1 MSFTELTYVIT
12 AVCGVVFVAT
22 YFVQQQK
29 RGKKTSPDTAP
40 AANPNPNVTLLIAQA
55 YERMVTFVSRS
66 GFPSLLERMQA
77 TEMSAQQLAD
87 VYISTLQAEF
97 EHNLSQQIY
106 LPEQIW
112 QAIID
117 MKEQQIFI
125 LRQIKQSLPEN
136 APANLLS
143 MAIDSFLQA
152 DPNASMQP
160 MILELVKTE
169 ARKNLNTLQNT

>member
-1 MSFTELTYVIT
+1 
-12 AVCGVVFVAT
+12 
-22 YFVQQQK
+22 
-29 RGKKTSPDTAP
+29 
-40 AANPNPNVTLLIAQA
+40 
-55 YERMVTFVSRS
+55 
-66 GFPSLLERMQA
+66 
-77 TEMSAQQLAD
+77 MSAQQLAD

-160 MILELVKTE
+160 MILELLKTE

>member
-1 MSFTELTYVIT
+1 MLSV
-12 AVCGVVFVAT
+12 
-22 YFVQQQK
+22 
-29 RGKKTSPDTAP
+29 
-40 AANPNPNVTLLIAQA
+40 QA
-55 YERMVTFVSRS
+55 YERLVTFADRS
-66 GFPSLLERMQA
+66 GLPALISRFPAGSL
-77 TEMSAQQLAD
+77 SANQLAD
-87 VYISTLQAEF
+87 VLKQAITQEF

-160 MILELVKTE
+160 MILELLKTE
-169 ARKNLNTLQNT
+169 ARKNLQTLQNT

>member
-29 RGKKTSPDTAP
+29 RGKKTSPATAP
-40 AANPNPNVTLLIAQA
+40 AANPNVTLLIAQA
-55 YERMVTFVSRS
+55 YERMVTFASRS

-160 MILELVKTE
+160 MILELLKTE
-169 ARKNLNTLQNT
+169 ARKNLHTLQNT

>member
-1 MSFTELTYVIT
+1 
-12 AVCGVVFVAT
+12 
-22 YFVQQQK
+22 
-29 RGKKTSPDTAP
+29 
-40 AANPNPNVTLLIAQA
+40 
-55 YERMVTFVSRS
+55 MVTFVSRS

-160 MILELVKTE
+160 MILELLKTE